1 LRRTF
6 GYVLVSVGLLL
17 LFMAPLAR
25 WYVLPRVKKLPTD
38 YYYRAVSDGTGSY
51 LSPTAGFQ
59 VIGPVKLQDV
69 HIVRGDVE
77 ASSKEVAV
85 WDSFD
90 STFDVENGHQL
101 SVSVDRYTFD
111 RVTALSVDCCD
122 QNQDRTGSLTLLF
135 PIGAAKH
142 SYPFWDETADQAFPM
157 DYQDTETLAGLTVYH
172 YHQHGGPLII
182 NHLKLPGKLVGT
194 ADSQVDLD
202 WWYTVDTDVWVEPLT
217 GAIIKGSQSADQWLA
232 LRGER
237 KLTIATTDFTQS
249 DNTVQGIADFVKPQ
263 REQLV
268 FVQYYLPLI
277 GPVAGIVLLV
287 VGMIL
292 LARGRRPAD
301 SNEATAFDRARPER
315 AES

>member
-51 LSPTAGFQ
+51 LSPTAGFK

-69 HIVRGDVE
+69 HIVKGDVE
-77 ASSKEVAV
+77 ASSRNVAV

-101 SVSVDRYTFD
+101 SISVDRYTFD
-111 RVTALSVDCCD
+111 RVTALSVACCD

-142 SYPFWDETADQAFPM
+142 SYPFWDETAKQAFPM
-157 DYQDTETLAGLTVYH
+157 DYQDNETLAGLSVYH

-194 ADSQVDLD
+194 SDSQVDLD

-217 GAIIKGSQSADQWLA
+217 GAIIKGSQKADQWLA
-232 LRGER
+232 LGGER

-249 DNTVQGIADFVKPQ
+249 ADTVQGIADFVKPQ

-268 FVQYYLPLI
+268 VVQSYLPFF
-277 GPVAGIVLLV
+277 GPLAGIAMVALGV
-287 VGMIL
+287 VL
-292 LARGRRPAD
+292 LARGRRPPEP
-301 SNEATAFDRARPER
+301 SEATALEQAPTER
-315 AES
+315 AAS